1 MSVGSLIEIGIL
13 IFDGVEELDFV
24 GPWEV
29 WNTAN
34 AVRRYRGETDI
45 FRVQLISPDGEQVKA
60 AKGMRVIADVAMSE
74 VKNLDII
81 CVPGGP
87 GVRPLL
93 GKSDILDW
101 VQDISKNAKWVTSVC
116 TGAFVLSKAGLTQ
129 DKRLTT
135 HWLAFEEFK
144 TLGLSG
150 NLVPEVR
157 YVRDGNLLTA
167 AGVSAGMDMA
177 LWLVG
182 ELFTPKFAR
191 DVQRAMQY
199 DPAPPYAGD
208 V

>member
-1 MSVGSLIEIGIL
+1 VSEAEIIEIGIL

-29 WNTAN
+29 WNMVN
-34 AVRRYRGETDI
+34 VVRRYREEPDI
-45 FRVQLISPDGEQVKA
+45 FRVRLINPDGQQIKA
-60 AKGMRVIADVAMSE
+60 AKGMRVLADAAMSA

-93 GKSDILDW
+93 GKSDIIDW
-101 VQDISKNAKWVTSVC
+101 VKDISKNATWVTSVC